1 MRNDYDNKFLI
12 EGDEQWIN
20 EHIGDD
26 GVSVSGDD
34 TYKPNTNFILN
45 DNRLKII
52 SELKT
57 YNYQTPIY
65 KIADALKELYKECQS
80 RPYHWAYI
88 AEHYSPRT
96 INR

>member
-52 SELKT
+52 SELKRANQRFKGT
-57 YNYQTPIY
+57 SQGSSITKRFCRETLDNEYGV
-65 KIADALKELYKECQS
+65 
-80 RPYHWAYI
+80 
-88 AEHYSPRT
+88 
-96 INR
+96 